1 MSNVAS
7 IRTDSIQDSVNLMNT
22 FAAIANSKTGI
33 GTARSKTQHGRVNT
47 RLLLLTRP
55 ELEVLPYQDEI
66 VRKAIHLYPE
76 SAVSAWFH
84 LSIADMAEGDKL
96 PDLMLKYVADLGDRE
111 DQTDEEAQA
120 EIYGAK
126 EAFLIASIS
135 AKQFGKSYILM
146 GIDDGREFWEPV
158 DKKNVRSLRWLQVYD
173 RWDLYPEYDGK
184 LRRSPNYYRLY
195 AEDVKEYGQRIHKS
209 RLLQFYGNR
218 IYSRRKYLRMGWG
231 DDGISII
238 QGMFDA
244 YNDWNQGVKAG
255 SAMLADYDVFTLG
268 MKGLAALMLSD
279 RRNNTTVGQEA
290 VMTRAIALDEGKS
303 AVRGLL
309 YDLENEEPG
318 SVTRQYGGAKDIMD
332 NLENRWCAVT
342 NIPEFKLFGKIGAQG
357 LTNNQG
363 LAMRSEWA
371 ILTKVWSGN
380 NLVPPMIQLLK
391 IAFLA
396 QDSPSKGK
404 VPESYEVT
412 APFDLP
418 LTDAERMEFEK
429 LAAERSQILVG
440 IKSITPKEIRSGYKG
455 STFSP
460 DIMLES
466 DDIPEDA
473 FPAPAPSP
481 QSQPPI
487 GGKPQDQTV
496 DGENRDPAPIRT
508 DATDA
513 DLLSD
518 QEWERLANI
527 SAADFIEV
535 AKDVSNGV

>member
-1 MSNVAS
+1 MVNVTQL
-7 IRTDSIQDSVNLMNT
+7 RNDSVQDSVNLMNT
-22 FAAIANSKTGI
+22 FAAIANNKTGI
-33 GTARSKTQHGRVNT
+33 GTARSKTQQGRINT
-47 RLLLLTRP
+47 RLLLLSRP
-55 ELEVLPYQDEI
+55 ELEVLPYQDEL
-66 VRKAIHLYPE
+66 VRKAIQLYPE
-76 SAVSAWFH
+76 SAVNAWFH
-84 LSIADMAEGDKL
+84 LSIANTKEGDNL
-96 PDLMLKYVADLGDRE
+96 PSLMLKYLEDLGDRE
-111 DQTDEEAQA
+111 DQTEEESEA

-135 AKQFGKSYILM
+135 AKQFGKAYILM
-146 GIDDGREFWEPV
+146 GIDDGREFSEPV

-184 LRRSPNYYRLY
+184 LRRSPTYYRLY

-209 RLLQFYGNR
+209 RLLPFYGNR
-218 IYSRRKYLRMGWG
+218 IYSRRKYLRQGWG
-231 DDGISII
+231 DDGISTI

-244 YNDWNQGVKAG
+244 YNDWCQGVKAG
-255 SAMLADYDVFTLG
+255 SAMLADYDTFTLG
-268 MKGLAALMLSD
+268 MKGLGQLLLSD
-279 RRNNTTVGQEA
+279 RRNNTSAGQEA
-290 VMTRAIALDEGKS
+290 VMTRALALDEGKS
-303 AVRGLL
+303 VVRGIL
-309 YDLENEEPG
+309 YDLDNENPG

-342 NIPEFKLFGKIGAQG
+342 NIPEFKLFGRIGTQG

-380 NLVPPMIQLLK
+380 NLVPPMTQLLK

-396 QDSPSKGK
+396 KDSPSRGK
-404 VPESYEVT
+404 VPESYEVI

-418 LTDAERMEFEK
+418 LTDTERMEFEK

-440 IKSITPKEIRSGYKG
+440 IKSITPKEIRLGYKG

-466 DDIPEDA
+466 ENIPEGA
-473 FPAPAPSP
+473 FPAPAPNP
-481 QSQPPI
+481 ESQPPQD
-487 GGKPQDQTV
+487 GKPQDQTV
-496 DGENRDPAPIRT
+496 GGDSRDPTVRT